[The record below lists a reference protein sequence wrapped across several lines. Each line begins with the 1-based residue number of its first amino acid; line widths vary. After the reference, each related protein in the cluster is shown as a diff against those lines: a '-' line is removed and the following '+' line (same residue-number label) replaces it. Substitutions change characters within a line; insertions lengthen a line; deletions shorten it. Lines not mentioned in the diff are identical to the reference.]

1 VSAVTGGCALLVVG
15 ALSLAAQPTEG
26 SRRSAWGDS
35 AATALAGRAI
45 ARRVGELGDTTLRDW
60 RATARGHLAFLGQLG
75 DGWIETPRLVQTEEL
90 ALELAWQRPNRS
102 VQRLVGRRDSLLLPG
117 NVGYYRSRYAVVLND
132 LPDLIRLGD
141 GQDVRDVPHPLSP
154 GGLALYEVALG
165 DTLRIRLP
173 GGAID
178 VQELLVRPRDATQP
192 RVVGT
197 VYLDASNAAV
207 VRLAFT
213 FTRSAILDKRIET
226 LAVTLENGLVS
237 GRYWLPRRQEVEVA
251 RRDAWLDIPAR
262 GVVRGRWEVSG
273 YTVNDSAPVAQ
284 LLRTLPPFS
293 VARAD
298 SLRAFPFEGSVL
310 DRLPADIQ
318 LTTDEEVREVRVKAE
333 AAVRDAMLVRRA
345 GTSLSGRG
353 VSDAFRI
360 TRTEGVALGVGVSRV
375 FGSVVRPSARV
386 RYGFSDRALK
396 GRVAISRVTSPGS
409 ATPIVEL
416 FAERDY
422 RDLARAERSGAAN
435 SLGALFGS
443 DLTSQVDA
451 RAVGVS
457 IVQPLAPGRSAR
469 VELAVERQDPLVA
482 RFGAPVGEF
491 VRTPVAEPL
500 DGVRLRIEWGGGGRG
515 DGPDAWRRTWRM
527 GIAGGGFR
535 FNYDR
540 RNPQNPPIIGGPPVD
555 VIEFGSYA
563 LGRVDGQLTLER
575 SWRGGTR
582 GALVSLTAQA
592 QQHTGVALA
601 PQQTLVAGGPLSGP
615 GYDLHTFAGK
625 AIGTVRAEWRVAAPF
640 VPLPL
645 WKYGKA
651 PGRVTLVPF
660 VHAVGLAA
668 PARFS
673 PITGDARVAGVYPS
687 VGLGGLFVFDLLRVD
702 VARGLRDGRW
712 MLNIDVDRA
721 FWGIL

>member
-1 VSAVTGGCALLVVG
+1 MSVITRAVVLLLLGAGPLCA
-15 ALSLAAQPTEG
+15 QREG
-26 SRRSAWGDS
+26 TRRSAWGDS
-35 AATALAGRAI
+35 AASALAQRAI
-45 ARRVGELGDTTLRDW
+45 ARRVGELGDTTLHDW

-154 GGLALYEVALG
+154 SGLALYDVALG

-178 VQELLVRPRDATQP
+178 VQELLVRPKDPRQP

-197 VYLDASNAAV
+197 VYLDASSAAV

-213 FTRSAILDKRIET
+213 FTRAALLDKRIET

-262 GVVRGRWEVSG
+262 GVVRGRWEVTG

-284 LLRTLPPFS
+284 AMRTLPSFS
-293 VARAD
+293 VAPAD
-298 SLRAFPFEGSVL
+298 SLKAFDFGGSVL

-333 AAVRDAMLVRRA
+333 AAVRDAMLVRRS
-345 GTSLSGRG
+345 GTALSGRG
-353 VSDAFRI
+353 VSDALRI
-360 TRTEGVALGVGVSRV
+360 TRTEGVAVGIGVSRV

-386 RYGFSDRALK
+386 RYGFSDGALK
-396 GRVAISRVTSPGS
+396 GRVAVARVTSPGS
-409 ATPIVEL
+409 PTPSVEL

-451 RAVGVS
+451 RAAGVS
-457 IVQPLAPGRSAR
+457 IVQPFSPGRSVR
-469 VELAVERQDPLVA
+469 VELAVERQDPLLT
-482 RFGAPVGEF
+482 RFRAPVGTF
-491 VRTPVAEPL
+491 LRAPIAEPL
-500 DGVRLRIEWGGGGRG
+500 DGVRLRVEWGGGARG
-515 DGPDAWRRTWRM
+515 EGPEAWRRTWRF
-527 GIAGGGFR
+527 GVAGGGFR
-535 FNYDR
+535 FNTDR
-540 RNPQNPPIIGGPPVD
+540 RNPQRVPVGFFED
-555 VIEFGSYA
+555 IVVSGRYA
-563 LGRVDGQLTLER
+563 LGRVDGQLSLER

-582 GALVSLTAQA
+582 GAFLALTAQA
-592 QQHTGVALA
+592 QQHTDVVLA
-601 PQQTLVAGGPLSGP
+601 PQQVLVAGGPTSGP
-615 GYDLHTFAGK
+615 GYELHEFAGK

-640 VPLPL
+640 VPVPL
-645 WKYGKA
+645 LKYGTA

-660 VHAVGLAA
+660 VHAVGVAA
-668 PARFS
+668 PSRFS
-673 PITGDARVAGVYPS
+673 PITGRSRAAGVYPS
-687 VGLGGLFVFDLLRVD
+687 VGLGGLFLFDLLRVD